1 MLLYALRRLLAAI
14 PTLFFVIL
22 LAFLMMRAAPGG
34 PFDSE
39 RALPADVEAN
49 VEAAYHLDEP
59 LPAQFLRYIG
69 GVVRGD
75 FGPSY
80 RYRDYTVSE
89 LIGDAFPVSMLVG
102 GLAMLLALVVGI
114 LAGSLAA
121 LYRDSWIDRSIMA
134 VSLTGISIP
143 VFVVAP
149 LLVLVFA
156 VSLRWLPAGWSGGDE
171 AGRLVLPVLAL
182 ALPQIAYI
190 ARLLRASLVDVLGSD
205 FVRTARAEGLP
216 SARILVVHALKPALL
231 PVISYLGPAV
241 ASILTGSVVVEQIFG
256 IPGLGQFFVTG
267 ALNRDYT
274 LVLGIVVFY
283 AVLIVVLNLL
293 VDLLYAAVD
302 PRIRYS

>member
-89 LIGDAFPVSMLVG
+89 LIGDAFPISMLVG